1 MKVLVDV
8 EVDVLL
14 LVAVYVEVL
23 DEVDVPVYVKYWCL
37 SLLMSQFL
45 WRFKFMR
52 WYWSMFC
59 AGRC

>member
-1 MKVLVDV
+1 MLVDY

-14 LVAVYVEVL
+14 LVAVDVESL
-23 DEVDVPVYVKYWCL
+23 DEVDVPVDVKYLCL
-37 SLLMSQFL
+37 SLLMSQCL
-45 WRFKFMR
+45 SRFKFMR